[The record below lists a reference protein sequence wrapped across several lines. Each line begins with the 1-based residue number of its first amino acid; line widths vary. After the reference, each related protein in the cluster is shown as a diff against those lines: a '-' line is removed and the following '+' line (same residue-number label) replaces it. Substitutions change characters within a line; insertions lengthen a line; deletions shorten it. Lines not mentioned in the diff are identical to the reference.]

1 MTLIRGPIE
10 ALMRLL
16 KSTLQPDVVSRTVHQ
31 QPANRALVSG
41 VLYIVRG
48 EPTPKWAVM
57 QCPCGCGEKLQ
68 LSLNPT
74 RRPRWSVHRDRLRR
88 VTVDPSVR
96 QTGGCRAHFW
106 IRRGLIEWCPD
117 SGQTARK

>member
-1 MTLIRGPIE
+1 MKFFQLTIDTLK
-10 ALMRLL
+10 RLL
-16 KSTLQPDVVSRTVHQ
+16 TSTVRPDVVSRLVDQ
-31 QPANRALVSG
+31 QPANRALEPG
-41 VLYIVRG
+41 VLYIVSG
-48 EPTPKWAVM
+48 GPTPKWAIM
-57 QCPCGCGEKLQ
+57 QCPCGCNEKLQ

-106 IRRGLIEWCPD
+106 IRRGMIEWCRD
-117 SGQTARK
+117 SGRDSTA